1 MACKGSGVQIPSAPL
16 KKLKFKEL
24 LVPKVLT
31 LPDKWNASDIPD
43 LTGKRFLITG
53 ATSGIGLSAATE
65 LARRNAQVVITAR
78 SADKAR
84 DAIKKIGPGLV
95 DYILLDLTD
104 LESVKRAAARV
115 DRAFDVVVLNAG
127 VMATPFTKTVD
138 GFELQMGTNH
148 LGHFAFAGLIKNQI
162 KDRLVVVSS
171 FAHKLGNFGDNSMD
185 SIRDICLG
193 IGKYQKWKVYGASK
207 LANLLFVSEI
217 ERLRIQNNWSFI
229 PIAVHPG
236 YADTNLQAVA
246 SQMRG
251 AKIEEQITMKIN
263 KIFAQPSS
271 QGALPTL
278 AACVYPDLIG
288 ASFIGPNGFMQMRG
302 TPKLTRAKAL
312 AYDQTLA
319 KNLWQV
325 SQELTKVNWS

>member
-1 MACKGSGVQIPSAPL
+1 MA
-16 KKLKFKEL
+16 
-24 LVPKVLT
+24 KVLT
-31 LPDKWNASDIPD
+31 IPDNWNASQMPD

-53 ATSGIGLSAATE
+53 ATSGIGLAAATE
-65 LARRNAQVVITAR
+65 LARRNANVVITAR
-78 SADKAR
+78 SVEKAR

-95 DYILLDLTD
+95 DYILMDLAD

-138 GFELQMGTNH
+138 NFELQMGTNH

-171 FAHKLGNFGDNSMD
+171 FAHKMGSFGDNSQET
-185 SIRDICLG
+185 IRNLCLG
-193 IGKYQKWKVYGASK
+193 IGKYQKWQVYGASK

-217 ERLRIQNNWSFI
+217 ERLRIEKNWSFI
-229 PIAVHPG
+229 PLAVHPG
-236 YADTNLQAVA
+236 YSDTNLQAVA

-251 AKIEEQITMKIN
+251 AAAEEKITMMMN
-263 KIFAQPSS
+263 KILAQPAS

-312 AYDQTLA
+312 AYDQLLA

-325 SQELTKVNWS
+325 SEELTKVSWS

>member
-1 MACKGSGVQIPSAPL
+1 MA
-16 KKLKFKEL
+16 
-24 LVPKVLT
+24 KVLT
-31 LPDKWNASDIPD
+31 IPDNWNASNMPD

-53 ATSGIGLSAATE
+53 ATSGIGLAAATE
-65 LARRNAQVVITAR
+65 LARRNANVVITAR
-78 SADKAR
+78 SVEKAR

-95 DYILLDLTD
+95 DYILMDLTD

-115 DRAFDVVVLNAG
+115 DRSFDVVVLNAG

-138 GFELQMGTNH
+138 NFELQMGTNH

-171 FAHKLGNFGDNSMD
+171 FAHKMGNFGDNSLD
-185 SIRDICLG
+185 AIRNLCLG
-193 IGKYQKWKVYGASK
+193 IGKYQKWQVYGASK

-217 ERLRIQNNWSFI
+217 ERLRIEKNWSFI
-229 PIAVHPG
+229 PLAVHPG
-236 YADTNLQAVA
+236 YSDTNLQAVA

-251 AKIEEQITMKIN
+251 AAAEEKITMMIN
-263 KIFAQPSS
+263 KILAQPAS

-288 ASFIGPNGFMQMRG
+288 ASFIGPNGFLQMRG

-312 AYDQTLA
+312 AYDQLLA

-325 SQELTKVNWS
+325 SEELTKVSWS

>member
-1 MACKGSGVQIPSAPL
+1 MA
-16 KKLKFKEL
+16 
-24 LVPKVLT
+24 KVLT
-31 LPDKWNASDIPD
+31 IPDNWNASQMPD

-53 ATSGIGLSAATE
+53 ATSGIGLAAATE
-65 LARRNAQVVITAR
+65 LARRNANVVITAR
-78 SADKAR
+78 SVEKAR

-95 DYILLDLTD
+95 DYILMDLTD

-138 GFELQMGTNH
+138 NFELQMGTNH

-171 FAHKLGNFGDNSMD
+171 FAHKMGNFGDNSLD
-185 SIRDICLG
+185 AIRNLCLG
-193 IGKYQKWKVYGASK
+193 IGKYQKWQVYGASK

-217 ERLRIQNNWSFI
+217 ERLRIEKNWSFI
-229 PIAVHPG
+229 PLAVHPG
-236 YADTNLQAVA
+236 YSDTNLQAVA

-251 AKIEEQITMKIN
+251 AATEEKITMMIN
-263 KIFAQPSS
+263 KILAQPAS

-278 AACVYPDLIG
+278 AASVYPDLIG
-288 ASFIGPNGFMQMRG
+288 ASFIGPNGFMEMRG

-312 AYDQTLA
+312 AYDQLLA

-325 SQELTKVNWS
+325 SEELTKVSWS

>member
-1 MACKGSGVQIPSAPL
+1 M
-16 KKLKFKEL
+16 
-24 LVPKVLT
+24 VPKVLT
-31 LPDKWNASDIPD
+31 FPDNWSASDIPD
-43 LTGKRFLITG
+43 LTGKRYLITG
-53 ATSGIGLSAATE
+53 ATSGIGLAAATE
-65 LARRNAQVVITAR
+65 LARRNAHVVITAR
-78 SADKAR
+78 SAEKAR
-84 DAIKKIGPGLV
+84 EALKKIGPGLV

-115 DRAFDVVVLNAG
+115 DRPFDVVVLNAG

-148 LGHFAFAGLIKNQI
+148 LGHFALAGLIKNQI

-171 FAHKLGNFGDNSMD
+171 FAHKMGNFGDNTLD
-185 SIRDICLG
+185 SIRNICLG
-193 IGKYQKWKVYGASK
+193 VGKYQKWQVYGASK
-207 LANLLFVSEI
+207 LANLLFVSEL

-229 PIAVHPG
+229 PQAVHPG
-236 YADTNLQAVA
+236 YSDTNLQAVA

-251 AKIEEQITMKIN
+251 AAAEEKITMMIN
-263 KIFAQPSS
+263 KVLAQPAS

-288 ASFIGPNGFMQMRG
+288 ASFIGPNGFLEMRG

-312 AYDQTLA
+312 AYDQVLA

-325 SQELTKVNWS
+325 SEELTKVSWS

>member
-1 MACKGSGVQIPSAPL
+1 MA
-16 KKLKFKEL
+16 
-24 LVPKVLT
+24 KVLT
-31 LPDKWNASDIPD
+31 IPDNWNASQMPD

-53 ATSGIGLSAATE
+53 ATSGIGLAAATE
-65 LARRNAQVVITAR
+65 LARRNANVVVTAR
-78 SADKAR
+78 SVEKAR

-95 DYILLDLTD
+95 DYILMDLTD

-138 GFELQMGTNH
+138 NFELQMGTNH

-171 FAHKLGNFGDNSMD
+171 FAHKMGNFGDNSLD
-185 SIRDICLG
+185 AIRNLCLG
-193 IGKYQKWKVYGASK
+193 IGKYQKWQVYGASK

-217 ERLRIQNNWSFI
+217 ERLRIEKNWSFI
-229 PIAVHPG
+229 PLAVHPG
-236 YADTNLQAVA
+236 YSDTNLQAVA

-251 AKIEEQITMKIN
+251 AAAEEKITMMMN
-263 KIFAQPSS
+263 KILAQPAS

-312 AYDQTLA
+312 AYDQLLA

-325 SQELTKVNWS
+325 SEELTKVSWS

>member
-1 MACKGSGVQIPSAPL
+1 MPRVSV
-16 KKLKFKEL
+16 
-24 LVPKVLT
+24 
-31 LPDKWNASDIPD
+31 LPDKWSASDIPD
-43 LTGKRFLITG
+43 LTGKRYLITG
-53 ATSGIGLSAATE
+53 ATSGIGLAAATE
-65 LARRNAQVVITAR
+65 LARRNAHVVITAR
-78 SADKAR
+78 SAEKAR
-84 DAIKKIGPGLV
+84 EALKKIGPGLV

-115 DRAFDVVVLNAG
+115 DRPFDVVVLNAG

-171 FAHKLGNFGDNSMD
+171 FAHKMGNFGDNTLD
-185 SIRDICLG
+185 SIRNTCLG
-193 IGKYQKWKVYGASK
+193 IGKYQKWQVYGSSK
-207 LANLLFVSEI
+207 LANLLFVSEV

-229 PIAVHPG
+229 PLAVHPG
-236 YADTNLQAVA
+236 YSDTNLQAVA

-251 AKIEEQITMKIN
+251 AAAEEKITMMIN
-263 KIFAQPSS
+263 KVLAQPAS

-288 ASFIGPNGFMQMRG
+288 ASFIGPNGFLEMRG
-302 TPKLTRAKAL
+302 YPKLTRAKAL
-312 AYDQTLA
+312 AYDQALA

-325 SQELTKVNWS
+325 SEELTKVSWS

>member
-1 MACKGSGVQIPSAPL
+1 MSKTLTIPDNWSA
-16 KKLKFKEL
+16 
-24 LVPKVLT
+24 T
-31 LPDKWNASDIPD
+31 DIPD

-53 ATSGIGLSAATE
+53 ATSGIGLAAASE

-78 SADKAR
+78 SVEKAR

-95 DYILLDLTD
+95 DYLLMDLTD
-104 LESVKRAAARV
+104 LDSVKKAAARV
-115 DRAFDVVVLNAG
+115 DKAFDVVVLNAG

-171 FAHKLGNFGDNSMD
+171 FAHKMGNFGDNSID
-185 SIRDICLG
+185 SIKNMCLG
-193 IGKYQKWKVYGASK
+193 IGKYQKWPVYGATK
-207 LANLLFVSEI
+207 LANLLFVAEV
-217 ERLRIQNNWSFI
+217 ERLRITNNWSFI

-236 YADTNLQAVA
+236 YSDTNLQAVA

-251 AKIEEQITMKIN
+251 AAMEEKVTMAIN
-263 KIFAQPSS
+263 KVLAQPAK

-278 AACVYPDLIG
+278 AACVFPGLIG
-288 ASFIGPNGFMQMRG
+288 ASFIGPNGFLEMRG
-302 TPKLTRAKAL
+302 TPKLTRARAL
-312 AYDQTLA
+312 AYDQVLA
-319 KNLWQV
+319 KNLWTV
-325 SQELTKVNWS
+325 SEELTKVSWK

>member
-1 MACKGSGVQIPSAPL
+1 V
-16 KKLKFKEL
+16 
-24 LVPKVLT
+24 VPKVLT
-31 LPDKWNASDIPD
+31 LPDKWNASAMPD

-65 LARRNAQVVITAR
+65 LARRNAHVVITAR
-78 SADKAR
+78 NADKAR

-185 SIRDICLG
+185 SIRNICLG
-193 IGKYQKWKVYGASK
+193 IGKYQKWQVYGASK

-263 KIFAQPSS
+263 KVFAQPSS

-278 AACVYPDLIG
+278 AGCVYPDLIG
-288 ASFIGPNGFMQMRG
+288 ASFIGPNGFLEMRG

-325 SQELTKVNWS
+325 SQELTKVSWS

>member
-1 MACKGSGVQIPSAPL
+1 MV
-16 KKLKFKEL
+16 
-24 LVPKVLT
+24 KVLT
-31 LPDKWNASDIPD
+31 IPDRWSAKDIPD

-53 ATSGIGLSAATE
+53 ATSGIGLAAATE

-78 SADKAR
+78 SEEKAKA
-84 DAIKKIGPGLV
+84 AIKKIGPGLV
-95 DYILLDLTD
+95 SSLIMDLTD
-104 LESVKRAAARV
+104 LSTVRKAAASIESP
-115 DRAFDVVVLNAG
+115 FDVVVLNAG

-171 FAHKLGNFGDNSMD
+171 FAHRMGNFGDNNIET
-185 SIRDICLG
+185 IRNMCLG
-193 IGKYQKWKVYGASK
+193 IGKYQKWPAYGATK
-207 LANLLFVSEI
+207 LANLLFVAEV

-236 YADTNLQAVA
+236 YSDTNLQAVA

-251 AKIEEQITMKIN
+251 AAVEEKITMAIN
-263 KIFAQPSS
+263 KILAQPAS

-278 AACVYPDLIG
+278 AACVFPGLIG
-288 ASFIGPNGFMQMRG
+288 ASFIGPNGLMEMRG

-312 AYDQTLA
+312 AYDKSLA

-325 SQELTKVNWS
+325 SEELTKVSWS

>member
-1 MACKGSGVQIPSAPL
+1 VA
-16 KKLKFKEL
+16 
-24 LVPKVLT
+24 KVLT
-31 LPDKWNASDIPD
+31 IPDNWNASQMPD

-53 ATSGIGLSAATE
+53 ATSGIGLAATTE
-65 LARRNAQVVITAR
+65 LARRNANVVITAR
-78 SADKAR
+78 SVEKAR

-95 DYILLDLTD
+95 DYILMDLTD

-138 GFELQMGTNH
+138 NFELQMGTNH

-171 FAHKLGNFGDNSMD
+171 FAHKMGSFGDNSLD
-185 SIRDICLG
+185 AIRNLCLG
-193 IGKYQKWKVYGASK
+193 IGKYQKWQVYGASK

-217 ERLRIQNNWSFI
+217 ERLRIEKNWSFI
-229 PIAVHPG
+229 PLAVHPG
-236 YADTNLQAVA
+236 YSDTNLQAVA

-251 AKIEEQITMKIN
+251 AATEEKITMMIN
-263 KIFAQPSS
+263 KILAQPAS

-288 ASFIGPNGFMQMRG
+288 ASFIGPNGFMEMHG
-302 TPKLTRAKAL
+302 TPKLTRAIAL
-312 AYDQTLA
+312 AYDQLLA

-325 SQELTKVNWS
+325 SEELTKVSWS

>member
-1 MACKGSGVQIPSAPL
+1 MA
-16 KKLKFKEL
+16 
-24 LVPKVLT
+24 KVLT
-31 LPDKWNASDIPD
+31 IPENWNASQMPD

-53 ATSGIGLSAATE
+53 ATSGIGLAAATE
-65 LARRNAQVVITAR
+65 LARRNANVVITAR
-78 SADKAR
+78 SAEKAR
-84 DAIKKIGPGLV
+84 EAIKKIGPGLV
-95 DYILLDLTD
+95 DYILMDLTD

-138 GFELQMGTNH
+138 NFELQMGTNH
-148 LGHFAFAGLIKNQI
+148 LGHFAFAGLIKDQI

-171 FAHKLGNFGDNSMD
+171 FAHKLGSFGDNSQD
-185 SIRDICLG
+185 AIRNLCLG
-193 IGKYQKWKVYGASK
+193 IGKYQKWQVYGASK

-217 ERLRIQNNWSFI
+217 ERLRIEKNWSFI
-229 PIAVHPG
+229 PLAVHPG
-236 YADTNLQAVA
+236 YSDTNLQAVA

-251 AKIEEQITMKIN
+251 AATEEKITMMIN
-263 KIFAQPSS
+263 KILAQPAS

-278 AACVYPDLIG
+278 AASVYPDLIG
-288 ASFIGPNGFMQMRG
+288 ASFIGPNGFMEMRG

-312 AYDQTLA
+312 AYDQLLA

-325 SQELTKVNWS
+325 SEELTKVSWS

>member
-1 MACKGSGVQIPSAPL
+1 MA
-16 KKLKFKEL
+16 
-24 LVPKVLT
+24 KVLT
-31 LPDKWNASDIPD
+31 IPDNWNASQMPD

-53 ATSGIGLSAATE
+53 ATSGIGLAAATE
-65 LARRNAQVVITAR
+65 LARRNANVVITAR
-78 SADKAR
+78 SVEKAR

-95 DYILLDLTD
+95 DYILMDLTD

-138 GFELQMGTNH
+138 NFELQMGTNH

-171 FAHKLGNFGDNSMD
+171 FAHKMGSFGDNSQEA
-185 SIRDICLG
+185 IRNLCLG
-193 IGKYQKWKVYGASK
+193 IGKYQKWQVYGASK

-217 ERLRIQNNWSFI
+217 ERLRIEKNWSFI
-229 PIAVHPG
+229 PLAVHPG
-236 YADTNLQAVA
+236 YSDTNLQAVA

-251 AKIEEQITMKIN
+251 AAAEEKITMMMN
-263 KIFAQPSS
+263 KILAQPAS

-288 ASFIGPNGFMQMRG
+288 ASFIGPNGFMEMRG

-312 AYDQTLA
+312 AYDQLLA

-325 SQELTKVNWS
+325 SEELTKVSWS

>member
-1 MACKGSGVQIPSAPL
+1 MA
-16 KKLKFKEL
+16 
-24 LVPKVLT
+24 KVLT
-31 LPDKWNASDIPD
+31 IPDNWNASQMPD

-53 ATSGIGLSAATE
+53 ATSGIGLAAATE
-65 LARRNAQVVITAR
+65 LARRNANVVITAR
-78 SADKAR
+78 SVEKAR

-95 DYILLDLTD
+95 DYILMDLTD

-138 GFELQMGTNH
+138 NFELQMGTNH

-171 FAHKLGNFGDNSMD
+171 FAHKMGNFGDNSLD
-185 SIRDICLG
+185 AIRNLCLG
-193 IGKYQKWKVYGASK
+193 IGKYQKWQVYGASK

-217 ERLRIQNNWSFI
+217 ERLRIEKNWSFI
-229 PIAVHPG
+229 PLAVHPG
-236 YADTNLQAVA
+236 YSDTNLQAVA

-251 AKIEEQITMKIN
+251 AAAEEKITMMMN
-263 KIFAQPSS
+263 KILAQPAS

-288 ASFIGPNGFMQMRG
+288 ASFIGPNGFLQMRG

-312 AYDQTLA
+312 AYDQLLA

-325 SQELTKVNWS
+325 SEELTKVSWS

>member
-1 MACKGSGVQIPSAPL
+1 MA
-16 KKLKFKEL
+16 
-24 LVPKVLT
+24 KVLT
-31 LPDKWNASDIPD
+31 IPDNWNASQMPD

-53 ATSGIGLSAATE
+53 ATSGIGLAAATE
-65 LARRNAQVVITAR
+65 LARRNANVVLTAR
-78 SADKAR
+78 SVEKAR

-95 DYILLDLTD
+95 DYILMDLTD

-127 VMATPFTKTVD
+127 VMATPFTKTGD
-138 GFELQMGTNH
+138 NFELQMGTNH

-171 FAHKLGNFGDNSMD
+171 FAHKMGSFGDNSQET
-185 SIRDICLG
+185 IRNLCLG
-193 IGKYQKWKVYGASK
+193 IGKYQKWQVYGASK

-217 ERLRIQNNWSFI
+217 ERLRIEKNWSFI
-229 PIAVHPG
+229 PLAVHPG
-236 YADTNLQAVA
+236 YSDTNLQAVA

-251 AKIEEQITMKIN
+251 AAAEEKITMMMN
-263 KIFAQPSS
+263 KILAQPAS

-312 AYDQTLA
+312 AYDQLLA

-325 SQELTKVNWS
+325 SEELTKVSWS

>member
-1 MACKGSGVQIPSAPL
+1 VA
-16 KKLKFKEL
+16 
-24 LVPKVLT
+24 KVLT
-31 LPDKWNASDIPD
+31 IPDNWNASQMPD

-53 ATSGIGLSAATE
+53 ATSGIGLAAATE
-65 LARRNAQVVITAR
+65 LARRNANVVITAR
-78 SADKAR
+78 SVEKAR

-95 DYILLDLTD
+95 DYILMDLTD

-127 VMATPFTKTVD
+127 VMATPFTKTGD
-138 GFELQMGTNH
+138 NFELQMGTNH

-171 FAHKLGNFGDNSMD
+171 FAHKMGNFGDNSLD
-185 SIRDICLG
+185 AIRNLCLG
-193 IGKYQKWKVYGASK
+193 IGKYQKWQVYGASK

-217 ERLRIQNNWSFI
+217 ERLRIEKNWSFI
-229 PIAVHPG
+229 PLAVHPG
-236 YADTNLQAVA
+236 YSDTNLQAVA

-251 AKIEEQITMKIN
+251 AAAEEKITMMMN
-263 KIFAQPSS
+263 KILAQPAS

-312 AYDQTLA
+312 AYDQLLA

-325 SQELTKVNWS
+325 SEELTKVSWS

>member
-1 MACKGSGVQIPSAPL
+1 M
-16 KKLKFKEL
+16 
-24 LVPKVLT
+24 PKVLT
-31 LPDKWNASDIPD
+31 LPDKWNASDMPD

-65 LARRNAQVVITAR
+65 LARRNAHVVITAR
-78 SADKAR
+78 NADKAR

-162 KDRLVVVSS
+162 KSRLVVVSS
-171 FAHKLGNFGDNSMD
+171 LAYKLGKFGNNSLD
-185 SIRDICLG
+185 ALRNICLG
-193 IGKYQKWKVYGASK
+193 IVKYQKWQVYGASK
-207 LANLLFVSEI
+207 LANLLFISEI

-263 KIFAQPSS
+263 KVFAQPSS

-288 ASFIGPNGFMQMRG
+288 ASFIGPNGFLEMRG

-325 SQELTKVNWS
+325 SQELTKVSWS

>member
-1 MACKGSGVQIPSAPL
+1 MSKTLTIPDNWTA
-16 KKLKFKEL
+16 
-24 LVPKVLT
+24 T
-31 LPDKWNASDIPD
+31 DIPD

-53 ATSGIGLSAATE
+53 ATSGIGLAAASE

-78 SADKAR
+78 SVEKAR

-95 DYILLDLTD
+95 DYLLMDLTD
-104 LESVKRAAARV
+104 LESVRKAAARV
-115 DRAFDVVVLNAG
+115 DKAFDVVVLNAG

-171 FAHKLGNFGDNSMD
+171 FAHKMGNFGDNSID
-185 SIRDICLG
+185 SIKNMCLG
-193 IGKYQKWKVYGASK
+193 IGKYQKWPVYGATK
-207 LANLLFVSEI
+207 LANLLFVAEV
-217 ERLRIQNNWSFI
+217 ERLRIANNWSFI

-236 YADTNLQAVA
+236 YSDTNLQAVA

-251 AKIEEQITMKIN
+251 AAMEEKVTMAIN
-263 KIFAQPSS
+263 KVLAQPAK

-278 AACVYPDLIG
+278 AACVFPGLIG
-288 ASFIGPNGFMQMRG
+288 ASFIGPNGFLEMRG
-302 TPKLTRAKAL
+302 TPKLTRARAL
-312 AYDQTLA
+312 AYDQVLA
-319 KNLWQV
+319 KNLWTV
-325 SQELTKVNWS
+325 SEELTKVSWN

>member
-1 MACKGSGVQIPSAPL
+1 
-16 KKLKFKEL
+16 
-24 LVPKVLT
+24 VPRVSV
-31 LPDKWNASDIPD
+31 LPDKWSASDIPD
-43 LTGKRFLITG
+43 LTGKRYLITG
-53 ATSGIGLSAATE
+53 ATSGIGLAAATE
-65 LARRNAQVVITAR
+65 LARRNAHVVITAR
-78 SADKAR
+78 SAEKAR
-84 DAIKKIGPGLV
+84 EALKKIGPGLV

-115 DRAFDVVVLNAG
+115 DRPFEVVVLNAG

-171 FAHKLGNFGDNSMD
+171 FAHKMGNFGDNTLA
-185 SIRDICLG
+185 SIRNLCLG
-193 IGKYQKWKVYGASK
+193 IGKYQKWQVYGASK

-229 PIAVHPG
+229 PLAVHPG
-236 YADTNLQAVA
+236 YSDTNLQAVA

-251 AKIEEQITMKIN
+251 AATEEKITMMMN
-263 KIFAQPSS
+263 KLLAQPAS

-288 ASFIGPNGFMQMRG
+288 ASFIGPNGFLEMRG
-302 TPKLTRAKAL
+302 YPKLTRAKAL
-312 AYDQTLA
+312 AYDQVLA

-325 SQELTKVNWS
+325 SEELTKVSWS

>member
-1 MACKGSGVQIPSAPL
+1 VA
-16 KKLKFKEL
+16 
-24 LVPKVLT
+24 KVLT
-31 LPDKWNASDIPD
+31 IPDNWNASQMPD

-53 ATSGIGLSAATE
+53 ATSGIGLAAATE
-65 LARRNAQVVITAR
+65 LARRNANVVITAR
-78 SADKAR
+78 SVEKAR

-95 DYILLDLTD
+95 DYILMDLTD

-138 GFELQMGTNH
+138 NFELQMGTNH

-171 FAHKLGNFGDNSMD
+171 FAHKMGSFGDNSQEA
-185 SIRDICLG
+185 IRNLCLG
-193 IGKYQKWKVYGASK
+193 IGKYQKWQVYGASK

-217 ERLRIQNNWSFI
+217 ERLRIEKNWSFI
-229 PIAVHPG
+229 PLAVHPG
-236 YADTNLQAVA
+236 YSDTNLQAVA

-251 AKIEEQITMKIN
+251 AATEEKITMMIN
-263 KIFAQPSS
+263 KILAQPAS

-288 ASFIGPNGFMQMRG
+288 ASFIGPNGFMETRG

-312 AYDQTLA
+312 AYDQLLA

-325 SQELTKVNWS
+325 SEELTKVSWS

>member
-1 MACKGSGVQIPSAPL
+1 VA
-16 KKLKFKEL
+16 
-24 LVPKVLT
+24 KVLT
-31 LPDKWNASDIPD
+31 IPDNWNASQMPD

-53 ATSGIGLSAATE
+53 ATSGIGLAAATE
-65 LARRNAQVVITAR
+65 LARRNANVVITAR
-78 SADKAR
+78 SVEKAR
-84 DAIKKIGPGLV
+84 DAIKNIGPGLV
-95 DYILLDLTD
+95 DYILMDLTD

-138 GFELQMGTNH
+138 NFELQMGTNH

-171 FAHKLGNFGDNSMD
+171 FAHKMGSFGDNSQEA
-185 SIRDICLG
+185 IRNLCLG
-193 IGKYQKWKVYGASK
+193 IGKYQKWQVYGASK

-217 ERLRIQNNWSFI
+217 ERLRIEKNWSFI
-229 PIAVHPG
+229 PLAVHPG
-236 YADTNLQAVA
+236 YSDTNLQAVA

-251 AKIEEQITMKIN
+251 AAAEEKITMMIN
-263 KIFAQPSS
+263 KILAQPAS

-278 AACVYPDLIG
+278 AASVYPDLIG
-288 ASFIGPNGFMQMRG
+288 ASFIGPNGFMEMRG

-312 AYDQTLA
+312 AYDQLLA

-325 SQELTKVNWS
+325 SEELTKVSWS

>member
-1 MACKGSGVQIPSAPL
+1 
-16 KKLKFKEL
+16 
-24 LVPKVLT
+24 VPKVST
-31 LPDKWNASDIPD
+31 LPDNWSASDIPD

-65 LARRNAQVVITAR
+65 LARRNAHVVITAR

-171 FAHKLGNFGDNSMD
+171 FAHKMGSFGDNTID
-185 SIRDICLG
+185 TIRNICLG
-193 IGKYQKWKVYGASK
+193 VGKYQKWQVYGASK

-251 AKIEEQITMKIN
+251 AKLEEQITMKIN

-288 ASFIGPNGFMQMRG
+288 ASFIGPNGFLEMRG
-302 TPKLTRAKAL
+302 APKLTRAKAL
-312 AYDQTLA
+312 AYDQSLA

-325 SQELTKVNWS
+325 SQELTKVSWF

>member
-1 MACKGSGVQIPSAPL
+1 MV
-16 KKLKFKEL
+16 
-24 LVPKVLT
+24 KVLT
-31 LPDKWNASDIPD
+31 IPDRWSAKDIPD

-53 ATSGIGLSAATE
+53 ATSGIGLAAATE

-78 SADKAR
+78 SEEKAKA
-84 DAIKKIGPGLV
+84 AIKKIGPGLV
-95 DYILLDLTD
+95 SSLIMDLTD
-104 LESVKRAAARV
+104 LSTVRKAVASINTP
-115 DRAFDVVVLNAG
+115 FDVVVLNAG

-171 FAHKLGNFGDNSMD
+171 FAHRMGNFGDNNIET
-185 SIRDICLG
+185 IRNMCLG
-193 IGKYQKWKVYGASK
+193 IGKYQKWPVYGSSK
-207 LANLLFVSEI
+207 LANLLFVAEV

-236 YADTNLQAVA
+236 YSDTNLQAVA

-251 AKIEEQITMKIN
+251 AAVEEKITMAIN
-263 KIFAQPSS
+263 KVFAQSAA

-278 AACVYPDLIG
+278 AACVFPDLIG
-288 ASFIGPNGFMQMRG
+288 ASFIGPNGLMEMRG
-302 TPKLTRAKAL
+302 TPKLTRARAL
-312 AYDQTLA
+312 AYDKSLA

-325 SQELTKVNWS
+325 SEELTKVSWS

>member
-1 MACKGSGVQIPSAPL
+1 MA
-16 KKLKFKEL
+16 
-24 LVPKVLT
+24 KVLT
-31 LPDKWNASDIPD
+31 IPDNWNASQMPD

-53 ATSGIGLSAATE
+53 ATSGIGLAAATE
-65 LARRNAQVVITAR
+65 LARRNANVVVTAR
-78 SADKAR
+78 SVEKAR
-84 DAIKKIGPGLV
+84 DAIKKIGPGLG
-95 DYILLDLTD
+95 DYILMDLTD

-115 DRAFDVVVLNAG
+115 DRAYDVVVLNAG

-138 GFELQMGTNH
+138 NFELQMGTNH

-171 FAHKLGNFGDNSMD
+171 FAHKMGNFGDNSQEA
-185 SIRDICLG
+185 IRNLCLG
-193 IGKYQKWKVYGASK
+193 IGKYQKWQVYGASK

-217 ERLRIQNNWSFI
+217 ERLRIEKNWSFI
-229 PIAVHPG
+229 PLAVHPG
-236 YADTNLQAVA
+236 YSDTNLQAVA

-251 AKIEEQITMKIN
+251 AAAEEKITMMMN
-263 KIFAQPSS
+263 KILAQPAS

-312 AYDQTLA
+312 AYDQLLA

-325 SQELTKVNWS
+325 SEELTKVSWS

>member
-1 MACKGSGVQIPSAPL
+1 VA
-16 KKLKFKEL
+16 
-24 LVPKVLT
+24 KVLT
-31 LPDKWNASDIPD
+31 IPDNWNASQMPD

-53 ATSGIGLSAATE
+53 ATSGIGLAAATE
-65 LARRNAQVVITAR
+65 LARRNANVVITAR
-78 SADKAR
+78 SVEKAR

-95 DYILLDLTD
+95 DYILMDLTD

-138 GFELQMGTNH
+138 NFELQMGTNH

-171 FAHKLGNFGDNSMD
+171 FAHKMGSFGDNSQD
-185 SIRDICLG
+185 AIRNLCLG
-193 IGKYQKWKVYGASK
+193 IGKYQKWQVYGASK

-217 ERLRIQNNWSFI
+217 ERLRIEKNWSFI
-229 PIAVHPG
+229 PLAVHPG
-236 YADTNLQAVA
+236 YSDTNLQAVA

-251 AKIEEQITMKIN
+251 AAAEEKITMMIN
-263 KIFAQPSS
+263 KILAQPAS

-288 ASFIGPNGFMQMRG
+288 ASFIGPNGFMEMRG

-312 AYDQTLA
+312 AYDQLLA

-325 SQELTKVNWS
+325 SEELTKVSWS

>member
-1 MACKGSGVQIPSAPL
+1 M
-16 KKLKFKEL
+16 
-24 LVPKVLT
+24 PKVLT
-31 LPDKWNASDIPD
+31 FPDNWSASDIPD

-53 ATSGIGLSAATE
+53 ATSGIGLAAATE
-65 LARRNAQVVITAR
+65 LARRNAHVVITAR
-78 SADKAR
+78 SVEKAR
-84 DAIKKIGPGLV
+84 EALKKIGPGLV

-115 DRAFDVVVLNAG
+115 DRPFDVVVLNAG

-171 FAHKLGNFGDNSMD
+171 FAHKMGNFGDNTLE
-185 SIRDICLG
+185 SIRNICLG
-193 IGKYQKWKVYGASK
+193 VGKYQKWQVYGASK
-207 LANLLFVSEI
+207 LANLLFVSEL

-229 PIAVHPG
+229 PLAVHPG
-236 YADTNLQAVA
+236 YSDTNLQAVA

-251 AKIEEQITMKIN
+251 AAAEEKITMMIN
-263 KIFAQPSS
+263 KVLAQPAS

-288 ASFIGPNGFMQMRG
+288 ASFIGPNGFLEMRG
-302 TPKLTRAKAL
+302 NPKLTRAKAL
-312 AYDQTLA
+312 AYDQVLA

-325 SQELTKVNWS
+325 SEELTKVSWS

>member
-1 MACKGSGVQIPSAPL
+1 
-16 KKLKFKEL
+16 
-24 LVPKVLT
+24 
-31 LPDKWNASDIPD
+31 
-43 LTGKRFLITG
+43 
-53 ATSGIGLSAATE
+53 
-65 LARRNAQVVITAR
+65 
-78 SADKAR
+78 
-84 DAIKKIGPGLV
+84 
-95 DYILLDLTD
+95 
-104 LESVKRAAARV
+104 
-115 DRAFDVVVLNAG
+115 VVVLNAG

-185 SIRDICLG
+185 SIRNICLG
-193 IGKYQKWKVYGASK
+193 IGKYQKWQVYGASK

-263 KIFAQPSS
+263 KVFAQPSS

-278 AACVYPDLIG
+278 AGCVYPDLIG
-288 ASFIGPNGFMQMRG
+288 ASFIGPNGFLEMRG

-325 SQELTKVNWS
+325 SQELTKVSWA